1 MDVFKFNS
9 KQTKAIISISNGYTD
24 FLSCISIVFYNL
36 ELYTDIILYVR
47 DDLKNLCDFIFRNKK
62 NIKYHYCPSGNKL
75 PDGTH
80 VDNLKK
86 SILDNKDFYPE
97 YKRLFYSA
105 NRHINNVHVS
115 HPRSKNTISYFY
127 KDLHIDNSIFI
138 NYFNIERDLEL
149 EKKRYDK
156 VINDIGEN
164 YIITNECGGN
174 VLNKFYFNN
183 GKVNRKYFKNNKL
196 PVFNLNFTSD
206 VMFDMIMII
215 EKSKEIH
222 LISTSWSLIILL
234 LQKKFNLFNNI
245 PIYFHNYI
253 RPNHVVDY
261 YLDLPKNWTFLE

>member
-1 MDVFKFNS
+1 MDVFKFDP

-24 FLSCISIVFYNL
+24 FLSCISIIFYNL
-36 ELYTDIILYVR
+36 ELYNDIILYVR
-47 DDLKNLCDFIFRNKK
+47 EDLKDLCDFVFKNKK

-80 VDNLKK
+80 VDNFKK
-86 SILDNKDFYPE
+86 SILDNKDFYAE

-105 NRHINNVHVS
+105 NRHIHNVPIS
-115 HPRSKNTISYFY
+115 YPRSKNTISFFY

-149 EKKRYDK
+149 EKRRYEK
-156 VINDIGEN
+156 VVNDLGEN
-164 YIITNECGGN
+164 YIITNEGGGT
-174 VLNKFYFNN
+174 VLSKLYFNN

-196 PVFNLNFTSD
+196 PLFNLNFSSD

-222 LISTSWSLIILL
+222 LISTSWSLLILL

-253 RPNHVVDY
+253 RPNHVGDY
-261 YLDLPKNWTFLE
+261 YDDLPKNWTYLK